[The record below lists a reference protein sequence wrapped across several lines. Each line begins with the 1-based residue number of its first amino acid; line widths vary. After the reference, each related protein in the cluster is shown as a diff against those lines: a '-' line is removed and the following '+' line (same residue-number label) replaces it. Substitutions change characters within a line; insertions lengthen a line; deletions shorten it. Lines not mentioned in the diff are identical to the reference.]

1 MKKDVTEGITILLV
15 IGFVVYI
22 IEEHISD
29 ILIFFGVIIL
39 CVLLFIIFR
48 SVAKAEKRQQELAEE
63 EEARKR
69 YQKKIKSTQSKIDK
83 ALNGLIAEYGKP
95 DRVIRPEDKSIY
107 GYFALFVNHKVI
119 YINDIAFPF
128 ADIAS
133 YKLVDNC
140 QITKGNISGSVTTS
154 ADTKDVVISSL
165 AGDFWGG
172 KTGAIIGGA
181 TAQKHSSVNLVQ
193 NNDTLV
199 HDYTLL
205 INLKGINREGIEM
218 HIGDDWRLAAE
229 LEHLFDQIIKESNP
243 SMP

>member
-29 ILIFFGVIIL
+29 ILIFFGIIIL

-95 DRVIRPEDKSIY
+95 DRVIRPNDLTDY

-140 QITKGNISGSVTTS
+140 QITKGDISGSITTS

-229 LEHLFDQIIKESNP
+229 LEHLFDQIIKEGSQP
-243 SMP
+243 KP

>member
-1 MKKDVTEGITILLV
+1 MKKDITEGITILLV
-15 IGFVVYI
+15 IGFVLYI

-29 ILIFFGVIIL
+29 ILIFLGVIIL

-48 SVAKAEKRQQELAEE
+48 SIAKAEKRQQELAEE

-69 YQKKIKSTQSKIDK
+69 YQKKINSVQSKIDR
-83 ALNGLIAEYGKP
+83 ALNKLIAKYGQP
-95 DRVIRPEDKSIY
+95 DRVIRPNDLTDY

-140 QITKGNISGSVTTS
+140 QITKGDISGSITTS

-165 AGDFWGG
+165 AGDFFGG

>member
-1 MKKDVTEGITILLV
+1 MRTSISGSITS
-15 IGFVVYI
+15 FVVCVVMLALI
-22 IEEHISD
+22 VDNIAAILGLIGIAAAVA
-29 ILIFFGVIIL
+29 ILII
-39 CVLLFIIFR
+39 
-48 SVAKAEKRQQELAEE
+48 VAKNSDKQEKLQQQEAYKEY
-63 EEARKR
+63 AQKR
-69 YQKKIKSTQSKIDK
+69 EQQKVESTQSQIDNAIELLTEK
-83 ALNGLIAEYGKP
+83 YGIP
-95 DRVIRPEDKSIY
+95 DRVIRPNDLTDY

-154 ADTKDVVISSL
+154 VDTKDVVLSSL

-181 TAQKHSSVNLVQ
+181 TAQKHSSVSLTQ

-205 INLKGINREGIEM
+205 INLKGLNREGVEM

-243 SMP
+243 LMP

>member
-29 ILIFFGVIIL
+29 ILIFFGIIIL

-63 EEARKR
+63 EEARKK

-107 GYFALFVNHKVI
+107 GYFVLFIEHKLL
-119 YINDIAFPF
+119 YINDV
-128 ADIAS
+128 
-133 YKLVDNC
+133 K
-140 QITKGNISGSVTTS
+140 
-154 ADTKDVVISSL
+154 
-165 AGDFWGG
+165 
-172 KTGAIIGGA
+172 IGRA
-181 TAQKHSSVNLVQ
+181 HV
-193 NNDTLV
+193 
-199 HDYTLL
+199 
-205 INLKGINREGIEM
+205 
-218 HIGDDWRLAAE
+218 
-229 LEHLFDQIIKESNP
+229 
-243 SMP
+243 

>member
-1 MKKDVTEGITILLV
+1 MRTSISGSITS
-15 IGFVVYI
+15 FVVCVVMLALI
-22 IEEHISD
+22 VDNIAAILGLIGIASAVA
-29 ILIFFGVIIL
+29 ILII
-39 CVLLFIIFR
+39 
-48 SVAKAEKRQQELAEE
+48 VAKNIDKQEKLQQQEAYKEY
-63 EEARKR
+63 AQKR
-69 YQKKIKSTQSKIDK
+69 EQQKVESTQSQIDNAIELLTEK
-83 ALNGLIAEYGKP
+83 YGIP
-95 DRVIRPEDKSIY
+95 DRVIRPNDLTDY

-154 ADTKDVVISSL
+154 VDTKDVVLSSL

-181 TAQKHSSVNLVQ
+181 TAQKHSSVSLTQ

-205 INLKGINREGIEM
+205 INLKGLNREGVEM

-243 SMP
+243 LMP

>member
-1 MKKDVTEGITILLV
+1 MKKDITEGITILLV
-15 IGFVVYI
+15 IGFVLYI

-29 ILIFFGVIIL
+29 ILIFFGIIIL

-69 YQKKIKSTQSKIDK
+69 YQKKIKSTQYKIDK

-107 GYFALFVNHKVI
+107 GYFVLFIEHKLL
-119 YINDIAFPF
+119 YINDVKFNF
-128 ADIAS
+128 SDIAS
-133 YKLVDNC
+133 CKLVDNC
-140 QITKGNISGSVTTS
+140 QIGKGDIRGKITTS
-154 ADTKDVVISSL
+154 ADTKDVILSSM
-165 AGDFWGG
+165 AGKFYGG
-172 KTGAIIGGA
+172 RTGAIIGGA
-181 TAQKHSSVNLVQ
+181 TATKHSSIHLTQ
-193 NNDTLV
+193 SNDTLI
-199 HDYTLL
+199 HNYTLL

-218 HIGDDWRLAAE
+218 HLGDDWRLAAE